1 MFSFPYCLFRLTK
14 QDISRCHF
22 AQTSYG
28 QINYTRLMLGVPQ
41 PYLLYD
47 DITILLKHFYTPPL
61 QYTIMWPLWGI
72 TAHIFKE
79 KRYTLLLRLVFSSFS
94 KNLVSQFRL
103 HFGLKQRIIGWTNN
117 NATWA

>member
-41 PYLLYD
+41 PICL
-47 DITILLKHFYTPPL
+47 
-61 QYTIMWPLWGI
+61 M
-72 TAHIFKE
+72 
-79 KRYTLLLRLVFSSFS
+79 
-94 KNLVSQFRL
+94 
-103 HFGLKQRIIGWTNN
+103 RI
-117 NATWA
+117 